1 MSSEIIYE
9 ISPRSIIL
17 KKNLKVPMVLL
28 TWTTATICGT
38 NLCLFK
44 CVGEILTEH
53 DFWNMPIMVT
63 SFVTFV
69 VCMALTQV
77 FVFNTALRYYNNLD
91 VIPIYQSLNLTMML
105 VCGWILLDEI
115 KNYEWNEIA
124 GLICSSMLTIV
135 GIKVITM
142 KTSVSVTLRKTALV
156 D

>member
-1 MSSEIIYE
+1 
-9 ISPRSIIL
+9 
-17 KKNLKVPMVLL
+17 
-28 TWTTATICGT
+28 
-38 NLCLFK
+38 
-44 CVGEILTEH
+44 
-53 DFWNMPIMVT
+53 
-63 SFVTFV
+63 
-69 VCMALTQV
+69 MALTQV